1 MGWHWKCQPSEKIVD
16 FRDGEEGEFPSRE
29 NTVFEMARRESSRA
43 EKIRFSR
50 WRGGRVPEPENT
62 IFEMARSESSR
73 AGKILTNIDRIKEIR
88 DGR

>member
-43 EKIRFSR
+43 
-50 WRGGRVPEPENT
+50 
-62 IFEMARSESSR
+62 
-73 AGKILTNIDRIKEIR
+73 GKILTNIDRIKEIR